1 MASILTAQPELFYF
15 GKFPSRGDFVKSTAG
30 GPILQVFDQWISQA
44 IDMIT
49 PDPNWKAA
57 YDATPPLRFAFLGS
71 RLQLVVTGTLMPSQD
86 ASGRRYPL
94 VLATK
99 LETDSALDLLSELPL
114 VLSPFWQESILS
126 SQQALRETSDN
137 IVLNSLQRPPT
148 PINNLGREERAQHD
162 HFLRGTTVA
171 MLEHSLSKA
180 GYAFSLR
187 QSMLGL
193 GLLLQPVITH
203 GAGNLQRALLFP
215 LPADPITAI
224 SVATFWL
231 REVRGFLL
239 RHEFEISVYL
249 TQVHDKPA
257 MMVSFGGASP
267 KALTMIIC
275 PDALSNYL
283 VDISDSAWVEEYI
296 DQDPGM
302 RKLSSYLQHPDLSLA
317 QATDTFNEVFLG
329 W

>member
-1 MASILTAQPELFYF
+1 MAAILTPQPELFYF
-15 GKFPSRGDFVKSTAG
+15 GKFPARGDFVKSTAG

-71 RLQLVVTGTLMPSQD
+71 RLRLVVTGTLTPSQD

-99 LETDSALDLLSELPL
+99 LETDSALNFLGELPL
-114 VLSPFWQESILS
+114 LLDPFWQEAIDS
-126 SQQALRETSDN
+126 SQHALRETSDQ
-137 IVLNSLQRPPT
+137 IVLANLQRSPT
-148 PINNLGREERAQHD
+148 PINGLNVESRARYD
-162 HFLRGTTVA
+162 IFLKSTTVA
-171 MLEHSLSKA
+171 MLEQSLANS
-180 GYAFSLR
+180 GYEFSLR

-203 GAGNLQRALLFP
+203 GADNLQRALLFP
-215 LPADPITAI
+215 LPQDPTAAL

-231 REVRGFLL
+231 QQVRGFLL
-239 RHEFEISVYL
+239 RHDFEISIYV
-249 TQVHDKPA
+249 TQVNDKPA
-257 MMVSFGGASP
+257 LMLSFGGASP

-275 PDALSNYL
+275 PDSLSNYL
-283 VDISDSAWVEEYI
+283 VDISESGWIEEYI

-317 QATDTFNEVFLG
+317 QAADTFNEVFLG